1 MVLSD
6 LGEDRM
12 DFLPRKACL
21 YHEHVQQQ
29 FSRLALITHIM
40 VHPSLG
46 QVLIRQGWEASLPDM
61 ELNKFMR
68 VASAHRPILKTNNT

>member
-29 FSRLALITHIM
+29 FSRLALITHAM
-40 VHPSLG
+40 VHSSLG
-46 QVLIRQGWEASLPDM
+46 QVHIRQGWEVSLPDVG
-61 ELNKFMR
+61 LNKFVR
-68 VASAHRPILKTNNT
+68 VALAPRPIPKVNNT